1 MRRPTFLRAPA
12 VDDLRRDAARRRE
25 TPAPTVVPH
34 DPTPIPSPV
43 PAAVPTLPPPAA
55 PAPVV
60 PHPSVARP
68 AHWGPPDPLGDILA
82 IAWRPGAA
90 PPREIRV
97 RAEVCERVLTSMS
110 PSERALTAAHGT
122 VGRPVAVP
130 LVVDAELPPFPGFEV
145 VRALPERL
153 AAA

>member
-12 VDDLRRDAARRRE
+12 VDDLRRDAVRRRE

-34 DPTPIPSPV
+34 DPTPIPLPV
-43 PAAVPTLPPPAA
+43 PAA
-55 PAPVV
+55 APVV
-60 PHPSVARP
+60 PHTSVARP

-97 RAEVCERVLTSMS
+97 RPEVHERVLASMP
-110 PSERALTAAHGT
+110 PSDRALTEAHGT

-130 LVVDAELPPFPGFEV
+130 LVVDPELPPFPGFEV

>member
-34 DPTPIPSPV
+34 DPTPIPLPAAAPAAAPV
-43 PAAVPTLPPPAA
+43 PTPPPA
-55 PAPVV
+55 V
-60 PHPSVARP
+60 PHPSAARP
-68 AHWGPPDPLGDILA
+68 LHWGPPDPLGDILA
-82 IAWRPGAA
+82 IAWRAEAA

-97 RAEVCERVLTSMS
+97 RPEVHERLLAAM
-110 PSERALTAAHGT
+110 PPDDRARTAARGT
-122 VGRPVAVP
+122 VGQPVAVP
-130 LVVDAELPPFPGFEV
+130 LVVDADLPPFPGFEV

>member
-12 VDDLRRDAARRRE
+12 VDDLRRDAVRRRE

-34 DPTPIPSPV
+34 DPTPIPLPV
-43 PAAVPTLPPPAA
+43 PAA
-55 PAPVV
+55 APVV

-90 PPREIRV
+90 APREIRV
-97 RAEVCERVLTSMS
+97 RPEVHERVLASMP
-110 PSERALTAAHGT
+110 PSDRALTEAHGT

-130 LVVDAELPPFPGFEV
+130 LVVDPELPPFPGFEV

>member
-12 VDDLRRDAARRRE
+12 VDDLRRDDVRRRE
-25 TPAPTVVPH
+25 TPAPTAVPH
-34 DPTPIPSPV
+34 DPTPFPLSAAPV
-43 PAAVPTLPPPAA
+43 AA
-55 PAPVV
+55 PASAPPVV

-68 AHWGPPDPLGDILA
+68 THWGPPDPLGDILA

-97 RAEVCERVLTSMS
+97 RPEVRERVLASMP
-110 PSERALTAAHGT
+110 PSDRATTETRGT
-122 VGRPVAVP
+122 VGQPVAVP
-130 LVVDAELPPFPGFEV
+130 LVADAELPPFPGFEV
-145 VRALPERL
+145 VRILPGRL